1 MPLKK
6 RGVKSSSKKPLK
18 KGGVKGHTLPSS
30 QNPPSELALLQEE
43 LTKMSVLIKRLKESQ
58 RASQRALSAINSQ
71 QNSPLE
77 KPQSALYAI
86 HHQLNSPLENPQS
99 ALSAINS
106 QQNSPLEK
114 PQSALYAIHHRL
126 KPQSALY
133 AINSQ
138 QKPQGKKRPLHRLI
152 ERLKTPQYKKN

>member
-6 RGVKSSSKKPLK
+6 GGVKSSSKKPLK

-43 LTKMSVLIKRLKESQ
+43 LTKMSVLIKSLKESQ
-58 RASQRALSAINSQ
+58 RASQRALSAINSR
-71 QNSPLE
+71 QNPPLE
-77 KPQSALYAI
+77 KPQTALSAV
-86 HHQLNSPLENPQS
+86 HHQLQPQS

-106 QQNSPLEK
+106 QLQPQSA
-114 PQSALYAIHHRL
+114 PQSALSAINSQL
-126 KPQSALY
+126 QPQSALY

-138 QKPQGKKRPLHRLI
+138 QKSQRKNKRSFHRLI
-152 ERLKTPQYKKN
+152 ERLKTQQYKEM